1 MNTQALSQAPV
12 DSIKRQ
18 VDSIKNLHSR
28 IRKEVLHGTQPN
40 VDAVNNHE
48 NISPIAEKN
57 VRITF
62 SKHLNILGLE
72 GKNVRV

>member
-1 MNTQALSQAPV
+1 MNTTMSHTPV
-12 DSIKRQ
+12 DNIKRQ
-18 VDSIKNLHSR
+18 VESIKNLHSQ
-28 IRKEVLHGTQPN
+28 IRKEVLHGTQPIR
-40 VDAVNNHE
+40 DAVDNHE

-62 SKHLNILGLE
+62 SKHLKILGLE